1 MMLPVDKFQ
10 HNESLCGDC
19 DADPAIMQRK
29 QLRGTQPARRAQ
41 LLDLLPAWRGGPPH
55 RIKRFSRICA
65 RGYWLREA
73 GWTADGPSYEIP
85 LRFADEAGE
94 HTRILHSI

>member
-29 QLRGTQPARRAQ
+29 QLRG
-41 LLDLLPAWRGGPPH
+41 LSLPAARNCL
-55 RIKRFSRICA
+55 ICSLP
-65 RGYWLREA
+65 GVA
-73 GWTADGPSYEIP
+73 GLPIASNVCPASAHADTG
-85 LRFADEAGE
+85 
-94 HTRILHSI
+94 